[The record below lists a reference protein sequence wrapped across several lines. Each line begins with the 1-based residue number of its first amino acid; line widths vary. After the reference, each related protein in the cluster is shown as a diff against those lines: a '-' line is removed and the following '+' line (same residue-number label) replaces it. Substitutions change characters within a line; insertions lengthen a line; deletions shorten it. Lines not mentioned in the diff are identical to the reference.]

1 MKIVSDTLSLNE
13 SITNTVLTAGSFD
26 GVHLGHRRIL
36 GEVFARAAAEGGVPA
51 VLTLDPHPR
60 QFFAPEHAP
69 PILTTM
75 EKKASLLEAAGV
87 EVLFILPFNATVAAT
102 DPVKFV
108 DDILLG
114 KCGAQSLV
122 VGHDFRFGKDAAG
135 DYELLDKLA
144 PDRGFRVTQAPAL
157 LIDGERVSST
167 SIREEL
173 LRGDLD
179 AVAKFLGRRYSIV
192 GEVER
197 GRGIGTELGF
207 PTANIKPHH
216 NATPAQGVYMGEAIV
231 CGSRKSAAIN
241 IGFAP
246 TIPHDEMTIEA
257 FILDFNKD
265 IRGERIE
272 IEFLK
277 RIRGEVKFA
286 SKEALIEQIGQDVAQ
301 VKDYFSQR

>member
-1 MKIVSDTLSLNE
+1 MKIIEDTLSLNDRF
-13 SITNTVLTAGSFD
+13 SDIVLTIGSFD

-36 GEVFARAAAEGGVPA
+36 DEVIKQARRTGGVPA

-75 EKKASLLEAAGV
+75 EKKASLLEGYGV
-87 EVLFILPFNATVAAT
+87 EVLFVLQFDASVATT
-102 DPVKFV
+102 DPVAFI
-108 DDILLG
+108 DEILLG
-114 KCGAQSLV
+114 KCGAKTLV
-122 VGHDFRFGKDAAG
+122 VGHDFRFGKGAAG
-135 DYELLDKLA
+135 DYEMLVDLA
-144 PDRGFRVTQAPAL
+144 PGRGFSVTQAPAL

-167 SIREEL
+167 SIRERL
-173 LRGDLD
+173 LLGDLEG
-179 AVAKFLGRRYSIV
+179 VAKFLGRRYAIV
-192 GEVER
+192 GEVEH

-231 CGSRKSAAIN
+231 CGARKPAAIN

-257 FILDFNKD
+257 FILDFD
-265 IRGERIE
+265 ADVRGERIE
-272 IEFLK
+272 IEFWE
-277 RIRGEVKFA
+277 RIRGEVKFE
-286 SKEALIEQIGQDVAQ
+286 SKEALIEQIGKDVAM
-301 VKDYFSQR
+301 VRAHFAKV

>member
-1 MKIVSDTLSLNE
+1 MKIVRDTQSLRE
-13 SITNTVLTAGSFD
+13 EFSNTVLTVGSFD

-36 GEVFARAAAEGGVPA
+36 DEVIEQARQTGGKPA

-75 EKKASLLEAAGV
+75 EKKAALLEAAGV
-87 EVLFILPFNATVAAT
+87 EVLFILPFDASVATK
-102 DPVKFV
+102 DPVAFV
-108 DDILLG
+108 DEILLG

-122 VGHDFRFGKDAAG
+122 VGHDFRFGKGAAG
-135 DYELLDKLA
+135 DYELLLELA
-144 PDRGFRVTQAPAL
+144 PKRGFNVTQAPAL

-167 SIREEL
+167 SIREL
-173 LRGDLD
+173 LLLGDLES
-179 AVAKFLGRRYSIV
+179 VAKFLGRRYAIV

-197 GRGIGTELGF
+197 GRGVGTELGF

-216 NATPAQGVYMGEAIV
+216 NATPAQGVYIGEATV
-231 CGSRKSAAIN
+231 SGTRRPAAIN

-257 FILDFNKD
+257 FILDFD
-265 IRGERIE
+265 QDVRGERIE
-272 IEFLK
+272 IEFLE
-277 RIRGEVKFA
+277 RIRGEVRFP
-286 SKEALIEQIGQDVAQ
+286 SKEALIEQIGQDVAK
-301 VKDYFSQR
+301 VREHFARN

>member
-1 MKIVSDTLSLNE
+1 MKIVRDTLSLND
-13 SITNTVLTAGSFD
+13 NDGQTVLTIGSFD

-36 GEVFARAAAEGGVPA
+36 DEILAQAKKTGDTPA

-69 PILTTM
+69 PILTTLD
-75 EKKASLLEAAGV
+75 KKASLLEAAGV
-87 EVLFILPFNATVAAT
+87 EILFVLRFDESVASKA
-102 DPVKFV
+102 PVAFV
-108 DDILLG
+108 DEILLG
-114 KCGAQSLV
+114 RCGARSLV
-122 VGHDFRFGKDAAG
+122 VGHDFRFGRDAAG
-135 DYELLDKLA
+135 DYELLVELG
-144 PDRGFRVTQAPAL
+144 PGRGFSVTQAPAL

-167 SIREEL
+167 SIREDL

-179 AVAKFLGRRYSIV
+179 AVTKYLGRPYSII

-231 CGSRKSAAIN
+231 CGERKPTAIN

-257 FILDFNKD
+257 FILDFD
-265 IRGERIE
+265 RDVRGEHIE
-272 IEFLK
+272 LEFVK
-277 RIRGEVKFA
+277 RIRGEVKFE
-286 SKEALIEQIGQDVAQ
+286 SKAALVEQIGKDVAQ
-301 VKDYFSQR
+301 VREHFALG

>member
-1 MKIVSDTLSLNE
+1 MKIVTDTRSLSDTF
-13 SITNTVLTAGSFD
+13 TNTVLTIGSFD

-36 GEVFARAAAEGGVPA
+36 DEVIERARQTGGSPA

-60 QFFAPEHAP
+60 QYFAPEHAP

-75 EKKASLLEAAGV
+75 EKKAELLDASGV
-87 EVLFILPFNATVAAT
+87 EILFILPFDSAVATQEPVA
-102 DPVKFV
+102 FV
-108 DDILLG
+108 DEILIG

-122 VGHDFRFGKDAAG
+122 IGHDFRFGKGAAG
-135 DYELLDKLA
+135 DYELLVELA
-144 PDRGFRVTQAPAL
+144 PDRGFTVTQAPAL

-167 SIREEL
+167 SIREL
-173 LRGDLD
+173 LLLGDLEG
-179 AVAKFLGRRYSIV
+179 VTKFLGRRYSIV

-231 CGSRKSAAIN
+231 GGIRRPAAIN

-257 FILDFNKD
+257 FILDFDENV
-265 IRGERIE
+265 RGECIE
-272 IEFLK
+272 LEFLE
-277 RIRGEVKFA
+277 RLRGEVRFA
-286 SKEALIEQIGQDVAQ
+286 SKEALIEQIGKDVAR
-301 VKDYFSQR
+301 VREHFAGK

>member
-1 MKIVSDTLSLNE
+1 MRIVKDTLLVKDEFSN
-13 SITNTVLTAGSFD
+13 IVLTAGSFD
-26 GVHLGHRRIL
+26 GVHLGHKRIL
-36 GEVFARAAAEGGVPA
+36 DEVIEQASRTGGTPA

-60 QFFAPEHAP
+60 QFFAPNHAP

-75 EKKASLLEAAGV
+75 DKKASLLEAAGV
-87 EVLFILPFNATVAAT
+87 EVLFILRFDASIATQ
-102 DPVKFV
+102 DPMRFV

-135 DYELLDKLA
+135 DYEMLVELA
-144 PDRGFRVTQAPAL
+144 PKRNFTVTQAPAL

-167 SIREEL
+167 SIREL
-173 LRGDLD
+173 LLLGDLE
-179 AVAKFLGRRYSIV
+179 AVAKFLGRPYAIV

-231 CGSRKSAAIN
+231 CGERKPAAIN

-257 FILDFNKD
+257 FILDFNED
-265 IRGERIE
+265 VRGERIE
-272 IEFLK
+272 IEFLE
-277 RIRGEVKFA
+277 RIRGEVKFE
-286 SKEALIEQIGQDVAQ
+286 SKEALIEQIGKDVAK
-301 VKDYFSQR
+301 VREHFA